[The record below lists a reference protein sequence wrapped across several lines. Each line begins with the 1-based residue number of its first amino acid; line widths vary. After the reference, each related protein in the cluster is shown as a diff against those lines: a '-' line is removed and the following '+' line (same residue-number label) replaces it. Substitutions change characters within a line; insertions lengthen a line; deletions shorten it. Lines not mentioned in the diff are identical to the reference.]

1 MIPNTITPENQ
12 SLFVALFPQEATNIQ
27 VGKVIWI
34 GHYDCRF
41 TAINQKLPKHN
52 KPMYK

>member
-1 MIPNTITPENQ
+1 MIPNTITPENIP
-12 SLFVALFPQEATNIQ
+12 LFVALFPQEAAKIQ

-34 GHYDCRF
+34 GHHECRI

-52 KPMYK
+52 KPVYK